1 MSHDSTV
8 PDADLATM
16 VLKAVSA
23 WGAVVLAHLGIGHW
37 SDLAAML
44 ASLYTFILLCEWAV
58 KRWRGSAKERA

>member
-1 MSHDSTV
+1 
-8 PDADLATM
+8 M